1 MRAYKDANFRSRD
14 NDEVIGWV
22 GQDEAAPEAAVKLCA
37 CLQRNELFDVF
48 AQAES
53 FMEKR
58 RSGCNDKMSVAK
70 QPFRAPILSYSVM
83 RS

>member
-48 AQAES
+48 AQAEAAW
-53 FMEKR
+53 K
-58 RSGCNDKMSVAK
+58 SGGPAATTK
-70 QPFRAPILSYSVM
+70 
-83 RS
+83 